1 MKTVNRIGREIGDG
15 EFGVSVVS
23 NMNNDGDRSDKFL
36 MPVED
41 VIFIAARGTVITG
54 RIERGVIRQGEEV
67 EIVGIR
73 DTKTSVVTG
82 IELFRKLVD
91 EGRAGDNVGLLLK
104 GIEEE
109 DIERGMVICRPG
121 SIKPYNKFK
130 AEIKMLTK
138 EEGGRHSPFFNGY
151 KPQFYFRTADFSGEI
166 LLPYGVEMVMPGDN
180 VEVTVTLDK
189 YVAMETGLTFYI
201 RERGRAFGAGT
212 VIETSV
218 IETLITTITLKTN
231 MGDIEIELFPNYA
244 PRTVN
249 NFIDLASRQFYDGT
263 IFHRVISGFMI
274 QGGDPLGNGTG
285 GPGYN
290 FDDEFHP
297 DVVFDKPYLLAMAN
311 SGPNTNGSQFFITVA
326 ETSWLN
332 NKHTIFGE
340 VKDQDSRN
348 VVDAIAQVKT
358 GVSDKPIENIVIKSV
373 KSVKNDVKT
382 RSSEMRKNNKGNNDT
397 TTMIKTINTN
407 TYKYRLMLF
416 IGEWCGAC
424 RMIKPVFDN
433 LKENYK
439 KIIEFEEID
448 IGLISNRDQ
457 VQKYYVDSIPTMIL
471 VDNYNNREIDRKNG
485 IINNTDLIKWV
496 NSKIEN

>member
-1 MKTVNRIGREIGDG
+1 MKTVNRIERGFD
-15 EFGVSVVS
+15 VSVVS
-23 NMNNDGDRSDKFL
+23 NINNNGDKFFMPFL

-41 VIFIAARGTVITG
+41 VFFIAALGTVITG
-54 RIERGVIRQGEEV
+54 RIERGVIKQGEKV

-73 DTKTSVVTG
+73 DTKTSIVTG

-104 GIEEE
+104 GIEKE

-138 EEGGRHSPFFNGY
+138 EEGGRHSPLLSRY
-151 KPQFYFRTADFSGEI
+151 RPQFYFRTADFSGEI

-180 VEVTVTLDK
+180 VKGVTVTLDK
-189 YVAMETGLTFYI
+189 YVAMETGLRFDI
-201 RERGRAFGAGT
+201 RERGRVLGAGKVTETITETTTETTT
-212 VIETSV
+212 V
-218 IETLITTITLKTN
+218 TLKTN
-231 MGDIEIELFPNYA
+231 MGDIVIELFPNYA

-263 IFHRVISGFMI
+263 IFHRVIPGFMI

-326 ETSWLN
+326 ETPWLN
-332 NKHTIFGE
+332 SKHTIFGE
-340 VKDQDSRN
+340 VKDPDSQKI
-348 VVDAIAQVKT
+348 VDAIAQVET
-358 GVSDKPIENIVIKSV
+358 NDDKPIVDIK
-373 KSVKNDVKT
+373 
-382 RSSEMRKNNKGNNDT
+382 
-397 TTMIKTINTN
+397 INSIT
-407 TYKYRLMLF
+407 
-416 IGEWCGAC
+416 
-424 RMIKPVFDN
+424 
-433 LKENYK
+433 
-439 KIIEFEEID
+439 IIE
-448 IGLISNRDQ
+448 
-457 VQKYYVDSIPTMIL
+457 
-471 VDNYNNREIDRKNG
+471 
-485 IINNTDLIKWV
+485 
-496 NSKIEN
+496 

>member
-1 MKTVNRIGREIGDG
+1 MKTVNRR

-23 NMNNDGDRSDKFL
+23 NINNNGDKFFMPFL

-41 VIFIAARGTVITG
+41 VFIIAALGTVITG
-54 RIERGVIRQGEEV
+54 RIERGVIKQGEKV

-91 EGRAGDNVGLLLK
+91 EGIPGDNVGLFLK
-104 GIEEE
+104 GIKKE
-109 DIERGMVICRPG
+109 DIERGMVICKPG
-121 SIKPYNKFK
+121 SIKPYKKFK
-130 AEIKMLTK
+130 ADIKMLTK
-138 EEGGRHSPFFNGY
+138 DEGGRYDPFFNRY
-151 KPQFYFRTADFSGEI
+151 RPQFYFRTADSSGEI

-189 YVAMETGLTFYI
+189 YVAMETGLRFGI
-201 RERGRAFGAGT
+201 RERDRGRIVGTGT
-212 VIETSV
+212 VIET
-218 IETLITTITLKTN
+218 LITTTITLKTN
-231 MGDIEIELFPNYA
+231 MGDIVIELFPNYA

-263 IFHRVISGFMI
+263 IFHRVIPGFMI

-358 GVSDKPIENIVIKSV
+358 NDDKPIVDIK
-373 KSVKNDVKT
+373 
-382 RSSEMRKNNKGNNDT
+382 
-397 TTMIKTINTN
+397 INSIT
-407 TYKYRLMLF
+407 
-416 IGEWCGAC
+416 
-424 RMIKPVFDN
+424 
-433 LKENYK
+433 
-439 KIIEFEEID
+439 IIE
-448 IGLISNRDQ
+448 
-457 VQKYYVDSIPTMIL
+457 
-471 VDNYNNREIDRKNG
+471 
-485 IINNTDLIKWV
+485 
-496 NSKIEN
+496 

>member
-1 MKTVNRIGREIGDG
+1 MVTHPIKNRSSRMKTVNRIYRDSSSS
-15 EFGVSVVS
+15 VSVVS

-36 MPVED
+36 MPFLMPVED
-41 VIFIAARGTVITG
+41 VFFIAALGTVITG
-54 RIERGVIRQGEEV
+54 RIERGVIKQGEKV

-73 DTKTSVVTG
+73 DTKTSVVIR
-82 IELFRKLVD
+82 IESFRQLVD
-91 EGRAGDNVGLLLK
+91 EGRPGDNVGLFLK
-104 GIEEE
+104 GIKKE
-109 DIERGMVICRPG
+109 DIERGMVICKPG

-130 AEIKMLTK
+130 ADINMLTK
-138 EEGGRHSPFFNGY
+138 EEGGRHSPFFSRY

-166 LLPYGVEMVMPGDN
+166 LLPYGVEMVMPGDD
-180 VEVTVTLDK
+180 VKGVTVTLDK
-189 YVAMETGLTFYI
+189 YVAMETGLRFDI
-201 RERGRAFGAGT
+201 REIGSVLGAGKVTETITETTTETTT
-212 VIETSV
+212 V
-218 IETLITTITLKTN
+218 TLKTN
-231 MGDIEIELFPNYA
+231 MGDIVIELFPNYA

-263 IFHRVISGFMI
+263 IFHRVIPGFMI

-358 GVSDKPIENIVIKSV
+358 GVLDKPIVDIK
-373 KSVKNDVKT
+373 
-382 RSSEMRKNNKGNNDT
+382 
-397 TTMIKTINTN
+397 INSIT
-407 TYKYRLMLF
+407 
-416 IGEWCGAC
+416 
-424 RMIKPVFDN
+424 
-433 LKENYK
+433 
-439 KIIEFEEID
+439 IIE
-448 IGLISNRDQ
+448 
-457 VQKYYVDSIPTMIL
+457 
-471 VDNYNNREIDRKNG
+471 
-485 IINNTDLIKWV
+485 
-496 NSKIEN
+496 

>member
-1 MKTVNRIGREIGDG
+1 MVTHPLKNRSSRMKTVNRR

-23 NMNNDGDRSDKFL
+23 NINNNGDKFFMPFL

-41 VIFIAARGTVITG
+41 VFIIAALGTVITG
-54 RIERGVIRQGEEV
+54 RIERGVIKQGEKV

-91 EGRAGDNVGLLLK
+91 EGIPGDNVGLFLK
-104 GIEEE
+104 GIKKE
-109 DIERGMVICRPG
+109 DIERGMVICKPG
-121 SIKPYNKFK
+121 SIKPYKKFK
-130 AEIKMLTK
+130 ADIKMLTK
-138 EEGGRHSPFFNGY
+138 DEGGRYDPFFNRY
-151 KPQFYFRTADFSGEI
+151 RPQFYFRTADSSGEI

-189 YVAMETGLTFYI
+189 YVAMETGLRFGI
-201 RERGRAFGAGT
+201 RERDRGRIVGTGT
-212 VIETSV
+212 VIET
-218 IETLITTITLKTN
+218 LITTTITLKTN
-231 MGDIEIELFPNYA
+231 MGDIVIELFPNYA

-263 IFHRVISGFMI
+263 IFHRVIPGFMI

-358 GVSDKPIENIVIKSV
+358 NDDKPIVDIK
-373 KSVKNDVKT
+373 
-382 RSSEMRKNNKGNNDT
+382 
-397 TTMIKTINTN
+397 INSIT
-407 TYKYRLMLF
+407 
-416 IGEWCGAC
+416 
-424 RMIKPVFDN
+424 
-433 LKENYK
+433 
-439 KIIEFEEID
+439 IIE
-448 IGLISNRDQ
+448 
-457 VQKYYVDSIPTMIL
+457 
-471 VDNYNNREIDRKNG
+471 
-485 IINNTDLIKWV
+485 
-496 NSKIEN
+496 